1 MLDIPGNEK
10 KVNEHYS
17 HGKLATAIFNALRTT
32 GKYQDLTEDD
42 LMPADQ
48 FHIGG
53 KSATLELAKLAK
65 VNSKMRILDVGGG
78 IGGPART
85 LATTYG
91 CRVEVLDLSEEYC
104 KVGEEL
110 TIKTGLRDLVTF
122 KHGSALDLP
131 YSHASFDLVWTQH
144 SSMNIADKER
154 LYSEIFR
161 VLTVQGKLAIHEIMA
176 GENKPVHFPV
186 PWARHPAISY
196 LMQPD
201 KMRELIISKGFSEI
215 CWADET
221 KDDMEV
227 FHKINEL
234 PASASSPLSLQILL
248 GIDYKE
254 MMLNQL
260 KNLEESRISVFK
272 GVFEKL
278 K

>member
-1 MLDIPGNEK
+1 MLDTGNEQR
-10 KVNEHYS
+10 VNEHYS
-17 HGKLATAIFNALRTT
+17 HGKLATAIFNALKTT

-53 KSATLELAKLAK
+53 KSATIELAKLAK
-65 VNSKMRILDVGGG
+65 INSKMRILDVGGG

-131 YSHASFDLVWTQH
+131 YSHLSYDLVWTQH

-154 LYSEIFR
+154 LYSEIYR
-161 VLTVQGKLAIHEIMA
+161 VLKIGGKLAIHEIMA
-176 GENKPVHFPV
+176 GDNLPLYFPV

-196 LMQPD
+196 LSKPD
-201 KMRELIISKGFSEI
+201 KIRELITSKGFSEI
-215 CWADET
+215 FWHDET
-221 KDDMEV
+221 KEDLEI
-227 FHKINEL
+227 FHKINESTT
-234 PASASSPLSLQILL
+234 PAGPLSLQILL
-248 GIDYKE
+248 GKDYKE
-254 MMLNQL
+254 MMANQL
-260 KNLEESRISVFK
+260 KNLEEGRISVFK
-272 GVFEKL
+272 AVFEKL